1 MHWTF
6 LLSAIAASVLG
17 QGLLKA
23 GAGASTFVSQL
34 LDWRTIVGLCVFG
47 SASML
52 YIVALRRIPLSVALP
67 CTAMSYIVVAM
78 IGHYMFDEPLGAQRL
93 AALALIA
100 AGVVVLAA
108 S

>member
-6 LLSAIAASVLG
+6 LLAAIASTIVA

-23 GAGASTFVSQL
+23 GAGANTLVQQI
-34 LDWRTIVGLCVFG
+34 LDWRTIVGFG
-47 SASML
+47 IYGAASLL

-67 CTAMSYIVVAM
+67 CTALSYIVVAL
-78 IGHYMFDEPLGAQRL
+78 IGHYMFGEALGLQRVM
-93 AALALIA
+93 ALGLIGI
-100 AGVVVLAA
+100 GVLVLAT

>member
-6 LLSAIAASVLG
+6 LLSAISATIVA

-23 GAGASTFVSQL
+23 GAAAGTFAQQL
-34 LDWRTIVGLCVFG
+34 LDWRTLVGLG
-47 SASML
+47 IYGMASIL

-67 CTAMSYIVVAM
+67 CTALSYIVVAL
-78 IGHYMFDEPLGAQRL
+78 IGHYVFHEALGPQRVM
-93 AALALIA
+93 ALGLIG
-100 AGVVVLAA
+100 AGVLVLAT